1 MNVSDNFNEKEL
13 GAVFTPVKTAEYI
26 ISRLGKIAEGQ
37 KILDPCVG
45 PGIFIKT
52 LLKHGVKKEQIYAF
66 DLDNKYRKQI
76 ENYGINFTQVDSI
89 LSFNEEDTNKFDF
102 IVGNPPYLNKS
113 SKYVKIHRTNLKKI
127 YGDIN
132 AHETYS
138 MFIVNGIWRLKQGGI
153 LGFIT
158 SDSFLTLSTHEKL
171 RDFILH
177 SCFINEIILAPNN
190 LFDDQDVNTSPVIII
205 LTKKTGSE
213 NKEYRLNNEIRLIPR
228 LQTEDDYQKP
238 PLEYYIKQ
246 KKYYSLPFHIFH
258 VNVEDQIIKLFEKAP
273 KLEAFL
279 KGFIGMHTHN
289 NRKYIAAIEGS
300 ELAEVFKRKN
310 QKIKKSESKYRIISS
325 SEFKSGKWRP
335 YLKRGG
341 ADQYY
346 RPIFEALYWDK
357 EAIEIYDIPQN
368 VPFKKEG
375 IVISGVSSRLAA
387 RYMPKGCYWDSN
399 KAIGFIIEDNSTSIE
414 YMLGLLNSSLYN
426 YLAKGIINNTN
437 SIQISGIHAL
447 PYIVPSIEIRSK
459 VENIVRSIM
468 EKKKEDQKYNFAM
481 EQKEIDDEIFK
492 FYSNEYFFPS
502 SLKAKLD
509 SKYSIYV
516 KRD

>member
-1 MNVSDNFNEKEL
+1 MNVSDRFSEKDL
-13 GAVFTPVKTAEYI
+13 GAVFTPAKTAEYI
-26 ISRLGKIAEGQ
+26 ISHLGKIEEGK

-45 PGIFIKT
+45 PGIFIKV
-52 LLKHGVKKEQIYAF
+52 LLKHGVKKEQIYAY
-66 DLDNKYRKQI
+66 DLDNKYREKI
-76 ENYGINFTQVDSI
+76 ENSGINFTQIDSI
-89 LSFNEEDTNKFDF
+89 LSFNDEDKNEFDF

-113 SKYVKIHRTNLKKI
+113 SKYIKMHRTKLKKI

-138 MFIVNGIWRLKQGGI
+138 MFIVNGIWRLKEGGN

-171 RDFILH
+171 RDFILQ
-177 SCFINEIILAPNN
+177 SCLINEITLAPNN
-190 LFDDQDVNTSPVIII
+190 LFDNQDVNTSPVIII
-205 LTKKTGSE
+205 LTKKTGAE
-213 NKEYRLNNEIRLIPR
+213 NDEKRRNNEIKLIPR

-238 PLEYYIKQ
+238 PLEYHIKQ
-246 KKYYSLPFHIFH
+246 KEYFSLPFHIFH
-258 VNVEDQIIKLFEKAP
+258 INIEDQIIELFEKAP

-289 NRKYIAAIEGS
+289 NKKYIAAIEGS

-310 QKIKKSESKYRIISS
+310 QKIKKSDDRYRIISYR
-325 SEFKSGKWRP
+325 EFKSSKWRP

-341 ADQYY
+341 GEQYF
-346 RPIFEALYWDK
+346 RPIFEALYWDEK
-357 EAIEIYDIPQN
+357 VIETYDIPRN
-368 VPFKKEG
+368 APFQKEG

-399 KAIGFIIEDNSTSIE
+399 KAIGFIIQNNSASIE
-414 YMLGLLNSSLYN
+414 YILGLLNSSLYN

-437 SIQISGIHAL
+437 SIQITGIHAL
-447 PYIVPSIEIRSK
+447 PYIVPTIEIKSK
-459 VENIVRSIM
+459 VEDIVRRII
-468 EKKKEDQKYNFAM
+468 EKKKEDQNYDYSM
-481 EQKEIDDEIFK
+481 EQKEIDDEIFN
-492 FYSNEYFFPS
+492 FYSKQFSFPS
-502 SLKAKLD
+502 TLKAKLD
-509 SKYSIYV
+509 SKYSIYA